1 MRERIKTL
9 LGITDTLQDDQ
20 IDIIIEHTQD
30 WLTLWFKNNT
40 DLTSI
45 PPEIEFII
53 VEVSVRR
60 FNRLGSE
67 AMSKEDVEGHSVTYR
82 DDDFAGYMSLLSG
95 YLPDSSG
102 KQPGSVMFF

>member
-1 MRERIKTL
+1 MREDVKKL
-9 LGITDTLQDDQ
+9 LGITDTLQDAQ
-20 IDIIIEHTQD
+20 IDLIIKHTQA

-40 DLTSI
+40 DLTTV

-53 VEVSVRR
+53 VEVAVKR

-67 AMSKEDVEGHSVTYR
+67 GMSKENVEGHSVTYK
-82 DDDFAGYMSLLSG
+82 DDDFAGYMHLLFG
-95 YLPDSSG
+95 YLPDTSG